1 MKHLKRAHDLM
12 TKLNFGMNVEPNV
25 EPNVQPKV
33 SDRFHSILE
42 YLQKSDGINMRNARY
57 LSRGKWG
64 NTYQMKIEIE
74 GEPVD
79 SDNIKVDLR
88 VITETKTGMITAFQ
102 TLSGKRGGAYVERG
116 MAFVQFENKH
126 ELLPIAIL
134 NVLTEDTIVIKA
146 FTPKERERYQRSN
159 VKEKGTLLH
168 EVAVLKDIHTHLK
181 KSHCQHFQEGELFHR
196 SDTKHLVMVSPY
208 YGPVVKDF
216 KEHNNYSLME
226 IFDCIKQLLFAVGK
240 LHLQNIAH
248 GDLYPSSGITNFC
261 YNNGHLTLIDFGLG
275 ASPKASHSVSSTMLY
290 DFKTLQH
297 LIRAEVVDKHD
308 RVVAKNDIHRTVQ
321 YELVGGSVKDKNIFA
336 FMQFLM
342 RKVYGVN
349 QKVCIDAYYSCV
361 IIEPYLNN
369 TEAFIAR
376 LSQFSLPYIPNTP
389 YDIAME

>member
-1 MKHLKRAHDLM
+1 MKATKHLKRAHDLM
-12 TKLNFGMNVEPNV
+12 TKLNFGMNVDSNVQPNV
-25 EPNVQPKV
+25 EPNVQPNM
-33 SDRFHSILE
+33 SDRFHSILQ
-42 YLQKSDGINMRNARY
+42 YLQKSDGINMQNARY
-57 LSRGKWG
+57 LSHGKWG
-64 NTYQMKIEIE
+64 NTYKMKIEIE

-79 SDNIKVDLR
+79 SDNIKVDLH

-102 TLSGKRGGAYVERG
+102 TLSGKKGGAYVEKG

-134 NVLTEDTIVIKA
+134 NVLTEDTIVIKE
-146 FTPKERERYQRSN
+146 FTKKERYQKSN
-159 VKEKGTLLH
+159 VKERGTLAH
-168 EVAVLKDIHTHLK
+168 EVAVLKDIHTRL
-181 KSHCQHFQEGELFHR
+181 KSHFQHFQEGQLFHR
-196 SDTKHLVMVSPY
+196 SDTKQLVMVSPY

-216 KEHNNYSLME
+216 NNYSLME

-275 ASPKASHSVSSTMLY
+275 ASPEASHSVSSTMLY
-290 DFKTLQH
+290 DFKKLQH
-297 LIRAEVVDKHD
+297 LIRAEVLDKHD
-308 RVVAKNDIHRTVQ
+308 RVVAKNNIHKTVQ
-321 YELVGGSVKDKNIFA
+321 YELVFGSVKDKNIFA
-336 FMQFLM
+336 FIQFLM

-349 QKVCIDAYYSCV
+349 QKVCTDAYYSCV

-376 LSQFSLPYIPNTP
+376 LGQFTLPYIPITT
-389 YDIAME
+389 YDIY